1 MEHHARDRAR
11 GVSFFYR
18 KMHMYISPRQGLLDK
33 QRLSSKLDK
42 LFISRHI
49 RHIKNKTEEYTMYCI
64 MRTEKRKKTDLGGI
78 QKENLRTATEYNN
91 RVTPGMDV
99 FNVVLKESNNWLQD
113 INNEIKT
120 AGAKTRANSVLALD
134 TLYTASPEFFQGKT
148 NAENDKFFQ
157 DCLKFHN
164 KHFGHIISAVIHY
177 DETTPH
183 LHIISVPLTQDGRLS
198 ARDVIGN
205 KAKMSKTQDAF
216 FEQVGRGYG
225 LERGIHMDG
234 QEKKQHISAQEHEL
248 REIKQEI
255 AREQERLEAAEHS
268 EETARTRAREYRQ
281 TVAEL
286 QKQVQVLQEERIKQ
300 HKSLLLLT
308 EAANNKQK
316 EVKHLNYTLQE
327 KRGEFEAIQKDLEE
341 ISGYLSRAE
350 QNKAQEIAN
359 RWENEWDEDF
369 TH

>member
-1 MEHHARDRAR
+1 M
-11 GVSFFYR
+11 F
-18 KMHMYISPRQGLLDK
+18 
-33 QRLSSKLDK
+33 
-42 LFISRHI
+42 
-49 RHIKNKTEEYTMYCI
+49 CI
-64 MRTEKRKKTDLGGI
+64 MRTEKRKKSDLSGI
-78 QKENLRTATEYNN
+78 QKENTRTATEYNN
-91 RVTPGMDV
+91 KVAPGMDI
-99 FNVVLKESNNWLQD
+99 FNVTLKESNNWLQD
-113 INNEIKT
+113 INNEIKA
-120 AGAKTRANSVLALD
+120 AGAKARSNSVLALD
-134 TLYTASPEFFQGKT
+134 TIYTASPQFFQERT

-164 KHFGHIISAVIHY
+164 EHFGHIVSAVVHY

-255 AREQERLEAAEHS
+255 AREKEHLEAIEHS
-268 EETARTRAREYRQ
+268 EETARTRAQKARQ
-281 TVAEL
+281 TATEL

-327 KRGEFEAIQKDLEE
+327 KRDEFETITANIKQANKDLEAL
-341 ISGYLSRAE
+341 SGYLSKAE
-350 QNKAQEIAN
+350 QEKTQEIAN
-359 RWENEWDEDF
+359 RWNDWEEDF
-369 TH
+369 TL

>member
-1 MEHHARDRAR
+1 M
-11 GVSFFYR
+11 F
-18 KMHMYISPRQGLLDK
+18 
-33 QRLSSKLDK
+33 
-42 LFISRHI
+42 
-49 RHIKNKTEEYTMYCI
+49 CI
-64 MRTEKRKKTDLGGI
+64 MRTEKRKKSDLSGI
-78 QKENLRTATEYNN
+78 QKENTRTATEYNN
-91 RVTPGMDV
+91 KVAPGMDI
-99 FNVVLKESNNWLQD
+99 FNVTLKESNNWLQD
-113 INNEIKT
+113 INNEIKG
-120 AGAKTRANSVLALD
+120 AGAKARSNSVLALD
-134 TLYTASPEFFQGKT
+134 TIYTASPQFFQERT

-164 KHFGHIISAVIHY
+164 EHFGHIISAVVHY

-183 LHIISVPLTQDGRLS
+183 LHVISVPLTQDGRLS

-255 AREQERLEAAEHS
+255 ARKKEYLEAIEHS
-268 EETARTRAREYRQ
+268 EETARTRAQKYRQ
-281 TVAEL
+281 TAAEL
-286 QKQVQVLQEERIKQ
+286 QKQVEVLQKQVEVLQKERNKQ
-300 HKSLLLLT
+300 HKSLLQLT
-308 EAANNKQK
+308 EAKHKAQK
-316 EVKHLNYTLQE
+316 EVRGLNYTLQE
-327 KRGEFEAIQKDLEE
+327 KRDEFEAITGNIKQAQKDLEE

-350 QNKAQEIAN
+350 QNRAQEVAN
-359 RWENEWDEDF
+359 RWESEWDEDF

>member
-1 MEHHARDRAR
+1 M
-11 GVSFFYR
+11 F
-18 KMHMYISPRQGLLDK
+18 
-33 QRLSSKLDK
+33 
-42 LFISRHI
+42 
-49 RHIKNKTEEYTMYCI
+49 CI
-64 MRTEKRKKTDLGGI
+64 MRTEKRKRTDITGI
-78 QKENLRTATEYNN
+78 QKENTRTATEYNN
-91 RVTPGMDV
+91 KVSPGMDIL
-99 FNVVLKESNNWLQD
+99 NVTLRESNNWLRD
-113 INNEIKT
+113 IDNEIKT
-120 AGAKTRANSVLALD
+120 AGARTRSNSVLALD
-134 TLYTASPEFFQGKT
+134 TIYTASSEFFQGKT
-148 NAENDKFFQ
+148 NEENDKFFR

-164 KHFGHIISAVIHY
+164 SHFGHIISAVVHY

-216 FEQVGRGYG
+216 FEQVGKSYG

-248 REIKQEI
+248 REIKQRI
-255 AREQERLEAAEHS
+255 AREQEKLEAAEHS
-268 EETARTRAREYRQ
+268 EETARTRAQKYRQ
-281 TVAEL
+281 TAAEL
-286 QKQVQVLQEERIKQ
+286 QKQIEVLQEERNKQ

-316 EVKHLNYTLQE
+316 EVKHMNYVLQE
-327 KRGEFEAIQKDLEE
+327 KKDEFEAIKGNIQTATKDLEE

-359 RWENEWDEDF
+359 RWESEWDWDEDF